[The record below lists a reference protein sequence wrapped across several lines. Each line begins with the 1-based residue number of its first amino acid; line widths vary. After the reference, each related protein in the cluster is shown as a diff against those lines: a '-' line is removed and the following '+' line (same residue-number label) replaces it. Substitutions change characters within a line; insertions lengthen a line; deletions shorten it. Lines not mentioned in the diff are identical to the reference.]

1 MMYETQKETSKQ
13 SSVLQWCPAC
23 TTVNLTPL
31 KCNAHY
37 VHHKTAIRPREMEPS
52 SSGGQHED
60 GGEGWKPTGLLEN
73 VGHDVINFCYPATI
87 EK

>member
-1 MMYETQKETSKQ
+1 MADFIELSQKKYFKP
-13 SSVLQWCPAC
+13 SSCYRPAN
-23 TTVNLTPL
+23 VNLTPL
-31 KCNAHY
+31 RCNAHY